1 MVGWDGEKGN
11 IKKERSERIF
21 VVTDPMSTSQEGEA
35 GNAASSQVNATSGE
49 AETKDIPN
57 SGK

>member
-1 MVGWDGEKGN
+1 
-11 IKKERSERIF
+11 
-21 VVTDPMSTSQEGEA
+21 MSTSQEGEA

-49 AETKDIPN
+49 AERKDIPN